1 LLSSTSVLEG
11 DPEVPRNDIDEGV
24 SYNLKALNKFA
35 LRRRNFKL
43 CRYLCASFL
52 MSDALNFGFHVVH
65 KQDLEGSISSIGLGK
80 LSIRRGKISRRPF
93 ISPHHIFLVD
103 LFCPEHVNLCSSP

>member
-1 LLSSTSVLEG
+1 
-11 DPEVPRNDIDEGV
+11 
-24 SYNLKALNKFA
+24 
-35 LRRRNFKL
+35 
-43 CRYLCASFL
+43 L